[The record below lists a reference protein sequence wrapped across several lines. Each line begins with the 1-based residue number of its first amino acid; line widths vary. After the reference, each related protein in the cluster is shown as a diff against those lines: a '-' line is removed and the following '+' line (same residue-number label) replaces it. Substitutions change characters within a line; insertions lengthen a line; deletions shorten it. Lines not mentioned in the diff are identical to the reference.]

1 MTETTDAKTAVTPT
15 SSAQVT
21 SAVEGKVVIAYDG
34 SDESRRAID
43 VAAHLLGPRPALV
56 VFVGPM
62 PEAEGDAVL
71 VGDLGVGDYEAIA
84 GDEEA
89 ARERAVEGAE
99 IAQKAGFSAEPN
111 SVLAS
116 PAWMGIVDTA
126 DRVDAP
132 VIVVGSRGLNR
143 LRQDLEGST
152 SYDLARH
159 SGRPVLIVPPASR

>member
-1 MTETTDAKTAVTPT
+1 METTSEKTTVTPKPG
-15 SSAQVT
+15 AQAADR
-21 SAVEGKVVIAYDG
+21 SEGKVVIAYDG

-43 VAAHLLGPRPALV
+43 VAAQLLAPRPAVV

-62 PEAEGDAVL
+62 PEDEGEAVL

-84 GDEEA
+84 IDEEA
-89 ARERAVEGAE
+89 AQKRAVEGAE
-99 IAQKAGFSAEPN
+99 LAQKAGFSAEPN
-111 SVLAS
+111 SVLAT

-126 DRVDAP
+126 DRVNAP

-152 SYDLARH
+152 SHDLAH
-159 SGRPVLIVPPASR
+159 HAGRPVLIVPPGSTV